1 VTEAAVVTARTKP
14 KPEAA
19 RAARKKTT
27 KAAKPDNPYRDFLL
41 AKTQLGGEHGFKPV
55 WMPDEAM
62 LFQSYLMDWSVRRGR
77 AGVFA
82 GCGLGKSVIALTFAE
97 NVVRHANKP
106 VLYLVPLAVAPQMVR
121 EGEKFGIDVVR
132 SRDGKFPAGSRV
144 VVTNYERLDKFSPSD
159 FAGCVA
165 GESGC
170 LKDFN
175 SKRKAEVTEFMRTL
189 PYRLLET
196 ATPAPNDYIEFGT
209 SSECLGELGRIEMLQ
224 RFFKSKN
231 NTYTGND
238 SRGPAIARNNRHF
251 RDHWFFKP
259 HAERHFWRWVCSWA
273 RACEKPSDLGDYD
286 DSPFRLPPLEV
297 VEHEVKANRPAPG
310 RLFDV
315 PAETLAE
322 QREEARRTLRERC
335 EKVAELVKDATTSRP
350 AAAWCNL
357 NDEGDL
363 LAEII
368 PGAEQ
373 IRGSDPDERK
383 EELWDAFVKKQV
395 RVIISKPRMG
405 GWGLN
410 LQVCSHLT
418 YFPSHSFEA
427 WHQVFHRFHRFGQ
440 KRRVR
445 CDVVITEGQYG
456 VRANLERKQQQ
467 CERAFAQLVSLMN
480 DGLRLSRAAYGDEK
494 VKLPSWL

>member
-1 VTEAAVVTARTKP
+1 VTEAVVATAKAKP
-14 KPEAA
+14 KSKAG
-19 RAARKKTT
+19 RAARKKDTP
-27 KAAKPDNPYRDFLL
+27 AAKPADPYRDFLL
-41 AKTQLGGEHGFKPV
+41 AKTQLGGGHGFEPV
-55 WMPDEAM
+55 WIPDQAMP
-62 LFQSYLMDWSVRRGR
+62 FQAHLMDWSVRRGR

-82 GCGLGKSVIALTFAE
+82 GCGLGKSVIALTVAE
-97 NVVRHANKP
+97 NVVRHTNKP

-144 VVTNYERLDKFSPSD
+144 VVANYERLDKFSPSD
-159 FAGCVA
+159 FAGCIA

-209 SSECLGELGRIEMLQ
+209 SSECLGELGRIEMLN
-224 RFFKSKN
+224 RFFKNKN
-231 NTYTGND
+231 NTID
-238 SRGPAIARNNRHF
+238 SRGPAVARRDRHF

-286 DSPFRLPPLEV
+286 DSPFKLPPLEV

-350 AAAWCNL
+350 AACWCNL

-373 IRGSDPDERK
+373 IKGSDPDERK
-383 EELWDAFVKKQV
+383 EELWDGFIRKQISA
-395 RVIISKPRMG
+395 IISKPRMG

-418 YFPSHSFEA
+418 YFPSHSYEA
-427 WHQVFHRFHRFGQ
+427 WHQVVHRFHRFGQ
-440 KRRVR
+440 RRRVR

-456 VRANLERKQQQ
+456 VRANLERKREQ

-480 DGLRLSRAAYGDEK
+480 DGLKLSRAAYGDEK
-494 VKLPSWL
+494 VRLPPWL